1 MTEAATLTPTARLV
15 LAVLHPS
22 AEPLTYTDLAARTG
36 ASLWTLQDLL
46 PTLVSTGYLTREKHN
61 RQSFFT
67 IAEVTR

>member
-46 PTLVSTGYLTREKHN
+46 PTLVSTGYLPARNITVRASS
-61 RQSFFT
+61 RS
-67 IAEVTR
+67 RR